1 MAKKISV
8 INTLRPK
15 IKSQGIV
22 DFSELSRRIAKQ
34 STTFDEDEMFGI
46 FRKMIREIMEALQRG
61 ETVRLDG
68 LLLIQTQ
75 MKVGGEVTLSLRAD
89 SSALSKLQDP
99 ALWTADKV
107 ANHQNLRKSVEELLA
122 QWDEMYPANLVEPD

>member
-15 IKSQGIV
+15 LNSPGIV
-22 DFSELSRRIAKQ
+22 DFSELARRIATQ

-46 FRKMIREIMEALQRG
+46 FRKMMREIMEALQRG

-75 MKVGGEVTLSLRAD
+75 MKVGGEVTMSLRAD
-89 SSALSKLQDP
+89 RSALSKLQDP

-107 ANHQNLRKSVEELLA
+107 TNHHNLRKSGEELLA
-122 QWDEMYPANLVEPD
+122 QWDTMYPANLVQPE